1 MFFISLRKGCQ
12 AKSELLFSAIFLLAE
27 PRTPFDFSGRAGLFS
42 ARVPHFRLEVGCL
55 RNPLTSRCGWMGE
68 VYRARDTKLGREVAI
83 KVLPEAF
90 SNSEEKLA
98 RFEREARLLAS
109 LNHPNVATL
118 YGLEKED
125 GVPFLA
131 MELVEGE
138 TLGERIGRGSIPL
151 DEALPFFT
159 QIAAGL
165 EAAHE
170 KGIVHRDLKPANIK
184 VTPEGKVKVLDFGLG
199 KAMAGEPTSVD
210 LSQSPTLTREGTA
223 TSVILGTA
231 PYMSPEQARGKPVDK
246 RTDVWAFGC
255 VLYEALTA
263 RVAFP
268 GETVSDTIVSI
279 LKQDPDWQA
288 LPEETPA
295 AVRSL
300 LRRCLRKDLERRQHD
315 IADARIEIE
324 DALSAPHESATRTG
338 ESPRSLPRTGLVM
351 ALLLAVLIGLGT
363 GWIVFRHTAR
373 TIDASLRQLTANPVE
388 NMVSG
393 AAISADGT
401 YVAYTDS
408 TGTWVRV
415 LETGETRLLPETE
428 GRHFWEVSWFPD
440 GTKLLA
446 TGPSESGDQVSLYAI
461 SILGGAPRKL
471 RDNGWRGSVSP
482 DGSRIVYLNASPPP
496 SHEVWLM
503 DANGS
508 NAKIIASGKDRNF
521 WQAAWTPDGQRV
533 LYGALRVE
541 GFESYIESYELE
553 GEKTAMVLSDDR
565 LWQFWRGVLPFVW
578 TPDDQLIC
586 AVREPPPN
594 HGYSNLWKF
603 KIDKGQGRA
612 VGTPTRITNLV
623 GVNFRDLRLTAD
635 GKLLTFLRQRNQV
648 DVYLAEIA
656 EGGQHLGTPRRLTL
670 DERTDMPSGWAADS
684 RSVLFSSDRGGN
696 RDVYQQS
703 IDGTVAQVVVQGP
716 ENEGGAQFSP
726 DGSMIL
732 YWSGGSLQRVP
743 LRGARPQW
751 F

>member
-1 MFFISLRKGCQ
+1 M
-12 AKSELLFSAIFLLAE
+12 
-27 PRTPFDFSGRAGLFS
+27 
-42 ARVPHFRLEVGCL
+42 
-55 RNPLTSRCGWMGE
+55 
-68 VYRARDTKLGREVAI
+68 
-83 KVLPEAF
+83 
-90 SNSEEKLA
+90 
-98 RFEREARLLAS
+98 
-109 LNHPNVATL
+109 
-118 YGLEKED
+118 
-125 GVPFLA
+125 
-131 MELVEGE
+131 
-138 TLGERIGRGSIPL
+138 
-151 DEALPFFT
+151 
-159 QIAAGL
+159 
-165 EAAHE
+165 
-170 KGIVHRDLKPANIK
+170 
-184 VTPEGKVKVLDFGLG
+184 
-199 KAMAGEPTSVD
+199 
-210 LSQSPTLTREGTA
+210 
-223 TSVILGTA
+223 
-231 PYMSPEQARGKPVDK
+231 
-246 RTDVWAFGC
+246 
-255 VLYEALTA
+255 LYEALTA

-268 GETVSDTIVSI
+268 GETVSDTLVSI

-288 LPEETPA
+288 LPEETPV

-300 LRRCLRKDLERRQHD
+300 LRRCLRKDPERRQHD

-324 DALSAPHESATRTG
+324 DALSASPESAAPAG
-338 ESPRSLPRTGLVM
+338 ASPRPLPRSGLVM
-351 ALLLAVLIGLGT
+351 ALLLAVLIGLGI
-363 GWIVFRHTAR
+363 GWIVFSHTAP
-373 TIDASLRQLTANPVE
+373 TIDTSLRQLTANPVE

-408 TGTWVRV
+408 TGIWVRV

-533 LYGALRVE
+533 LYGLFFE
-541 GFESYIESYELE
+541 DFESYIESYELE
-553 GEKTAMVLSDDR
+553 GEKTTLVLSGQR
-565 LWQFWRGVLPFVW
+565 LGQNWRGVLPFVW

-670 DERTDMPSGWAADS
+670 DERTDVPSGWAADS

-732 YWSGGSLQRVP
+732 YGSGGSLQRVP
-743 LRGARPQW
+743 ASGGPPEIVLDQATARRRFRCIHTSGGACVVSEENDGQITFSALDPLRGKGKELARAVYDPSFYANWDLSPDGSHVAVVTCNDRVQIVPLDGGESSESVVDGW
-751 F
+751 TWIDAVSWAVDGGGLFINGFSPRGPTWARGSLLWIDFEGNVEVLRDEPNEWDVSVFASPDGRYLAFMAMIFDSNVWLLENF

>member
-1 MFFISLRKGCQ
+1 MTVVSLSRVQTHCRSYPPCFSYRFEKAVKQKANYCSQRSFFLQSHALRLTFRAVRGY
-12 AKSELLFSAIFLLAE
+12 FL
-27 PRTPFDFSGRAGLFS
+27 SVS
-42 ARVPHFRLEVGCL
+42 
-55 RNPLTSRCGWMGE
+55 LTSGSKLGVYEILSPLGAGGMGE

-199 KAMAGEPTSVD
+199 KAMAGE
-210 LSQSPTLTREGTA
+210 
-223 TSVILGTA
+223 
-231 PYMSPEQARGKPVDK
+231 
-246 RTDVWAFGC
+246 
-255 VLYEALTA
+255 
-263 RVAFP
+263 
-268 GETVSDTIVSI
+268 
-279 LKQDPDWQA
+279 
-288 LPEETPA
+288 
-295 AVRSL
+295 
-300 LRRCLRKDLERRQHD
+300 
-315 IADARIEIE
+315 
-324 DALSAPHESATRTG
+324 
-338 ESPRSLPRTGLVM
+338 
-351 ALLLAVLIGLGT
+351 
-363 GWIVFRHTAR
+363 
-373 TIDASLRQLTANPVE
+373 
-388 NMVSG
+388 
-393 AAISADGT
+393 
-401 YVAYTDS
+401 
-408 TGTWVRV
+408 
-415 LETGETRLLPETE
+415 TRLLPETE

-533 LYGALRVE
+533 LYGALR
-541 GFESYIESYELE
+541 G
-553 GEKTAMVLSDDR
+553 
-565 LWQFWRGVLPFVW
+565 
-578 TPDDQLIC
+578 
-586 AVREPPPN
+586 
-594 HGYSNLWKF
+594 
-603 KIDKGQGRA
+603 
-612 VGTPTRITNLV
+612 
-623 GVNFRDLRLTAD
+623 
-635 GKLLTFLRQRNQV
+635 
-648 DVYLAEIA
+648 
-656 EGGQHLGTPRRLTL
+656 RRL
-670 DERTDMPSGWAADS
+670 R
-684 RSVLFSSDRGGN
+684 
-696 RDVYQQS
+696 
-703 IDGTVAQVVVQGP
+703 VVHRK
-716 ENEGGAQFSP
+716 
-726 DGSMIL
+726 L
-732 YWSGGSLQRVP
+732 
-743 LRGARPQW
+743 
-751 F
+751 